1 MVDYNNALTPQTGF
15 LVSLSSRFSNF
26 SDEVL
31 IDFYQPILG
40 PQALGL
46 FYALK
51 ANVTKNPV
59 ISNRIAHTHL
69 LTRLNIDIKQLYQA
83 RVRLEALGLVRSF
96 ETSDQLGDVVVY
108 ELQPTLTPQ
117 QFIDDDLL
125 SVLLL
130 EAIGEHSYDSLVSDS
145 IAYQYDTNKLEAVTK
160 SFFDSYHINQNDVTK
175 LPDTIRESRQK
186 FVVSQAN
193 EHDILPQSDF
203 DFKLLLQLLSSQPI
217 DTDKLLSDRQL
228 IENEHL
234 IYGIDEPQM
243 ARLIMQATSLTNNQL
258 DAKQLKRII
267 SASYQQVTTNNNNQQ
282 LSNESI
288 QADELKQLS
297 NNEQELIKA
306 CQSYSPIEF
315 LQTLMVQ
322 KNGFVTSGEEYILR
336 DLIGRKLF
344 APGVVNMLIYYVLQE
359 RGQATLT
366 KNLIDTVA
374 NSWSQSKIKTPVEAL
389 NQIKNHGRKKPNNKR
404 AAGGSYTNRR
414 QVKEKLPDWAKEDYQ
429 NTEQKATPAQVAQL
443 KAQIEKQRK
452 QQSREG

>member
-1 MVDYNNALTPQTGF
+1 MVDYNSELTPQTGF
-15 LVSLSSRFSNF
+15 LVSLSNRFSIF
-26 SDEVL
+26 SDKVL

-40 PQALGL
+40 SQALGL
-46 FYALK
+46 FYALR
-51 ANVTKNPV
+51 ANVTKHPV

-69 LTRLNIDIKQLYQA
+69 LTRLNIDVKQLYQA
-83 RVRLEALGLVRSF
+83 RIRLESLGLIRSF
-96 ETSDQLGDVVVY
+96 EASDQLGDVVVY

-130 EAIGEHSYDSLVSDS
+130 EAIGEHSYDNLVADS
-145 IAYQYDTNKLEAVTK
+145 VAYQYDTSKLQVVTK

-186 FVVSQAN
+186 FIVSQAN
-193 EHDILPQSDF
+193 DHDILPQSDF
-203 DFKLLLQLLSSQPI
+203 DFKLLLQLLANQPI
-217 DTDKLLSDRQL
+217 DTDKLGADRQL

-258 DAKQLKRII
+258 DTKQLKRII
-267 SASYQQVTTNNNNQQ
+267 SASYQQVIPNSDQQ
-282 LSNESI
+282 VPNEPVNS
-288 QADELKQLS
+288 DELKQLS
-297 NNEQELIKA
+297 SNEQELIKA
-306 CQSYSPIEF
+306 CQLYSPIEF

-344 APGVVNMLIYYVLQE
+344 SPGVVNMLIYYVLQE

-374 NSWSQSKIKTPVEAL
+374 NSWSQAKIKTPIAAL
-389 NQIKNHGRKKPNNKR
+389 NQIKNHGQRKPNNKR
-404 AAGGSYTNRR
+404 SSSGNYTGRR
-414 QVKEKLPDWAKEDYQ
+414 QVKEKLPDWAKDDYQ
-429 NTEQKATPAQVAQL
+429 NPEQKATPAQVAQL
-443 KAQIEKQRK
+443 KAQIERQRK
-452 QQSREG
+452 QQSKEG